1 MLHMRAARD
10 VATYSTQEDRQHPLI
25 NAPQGLPAYVSIRQ
39 HTSAEEREHALL
51 SAPQG
56 LQRLQREAA
65 QVRLIQIVRRYRDNE
80 AKKRERDRETER
92 DERQKGSQQQLQA
105 PTSVLQTKNKP
116 LFYKLN

>member
-1 MLHMRAARD
+1 MRMLHMRAARD

-65 QVRLIQIVRRYRDNE
+65 QVRLIQIARRYRDSE
-80 AKKRERDRETER
+80 AKKRERETDRERRTTEG
-92 DERQKGSQQQLQA
+92 QPAAASS
-105 PTSVLQTKNKP
+105 T
-116 LFYKLN
+116 Y